1 MNQDSKYLISL
12 IFANA
17 KFLSLKEKIVVVNN
31 LDSINEVALMSVK
44 DISKIINRT
53 VVSKTWNA
61 QKAIERA
68 KKSFLTLRNFN
79 IGYTKYGDRNYPAML
94 NEISDPP
101 YMLFYRGNLDVLSN
115 PCISVAGSRSIC
127 NDTALAA
134 FNFAKDAASDGCC
147 IVSGLTS
154 GIDVFAHKGALKVAD
169 RGATVA
175 VLPSGIDTIVPCAN
189 KIIAAAILK
198 NGCIIS
204 EYEPGI
210 PPLGWRFTQRN
221 RIIAG
226 LSSATVIIQAP
237 PGSGSLST
245 ADFAVGYNRD
255 LAFHVAAFCD
265 DAKAISERKL
275 IALSSKNKKN
285 FATAESYIAAGA
297 GIIKDYS
304 DFKEWR
310 LAAPGSHI

>member
-1 MNQDSKYLISL
+1 MNQDDKYLISL

-17 KFLSLKEKIVVVNN
+17 KFLSLKEKIVIVNN

-53 VVSKTWNA
+53 IVSKTWNA
-61 QKAIERA
+61 QQSIEKAKRR
-68 KKSFLTLRNFN
+68 FLTLKYFK
-79 IGYTKYGDRNYPAML
+79 IGYTEYGDSNYPVML
-94 NEISDPP
+94 SEISDPP
-101 YMLFYRGNLDVLSN
+101 YMLFYRGDLEVLKN
-115 PCISVAGSRSIC
+115 PCISVVGSRTIC

-134 FNFAKDAASDGCC
+134 FNFAKDAATDDCC
-147 IVSGLTS
+147 IVSGLTA
-154 GIDVFAHKGALKVAD
+154 GIDVFAHKGVLKMSP

-175 VLPSGIDTIVPCAN
+175 VLPSGIDTIVPSAN

-198 NGCIIS
+198 NGCVIS
-204 EYEPGI
+204 EYEPGV

-226 LSSATVIIQAP
+226 LSAATVVIQAP

-245 ADFAVGYNRD
+245 AEFAVEYNRD
-255 LAFHVAAFCD
+255 LAFHAAAFCD
-265 DAKAISERKL
+265 DAKAISKQKL

-304 DFKEWR
+304 DFKAWR
-310 LAAPGSHI
+310 LAAPGSRI